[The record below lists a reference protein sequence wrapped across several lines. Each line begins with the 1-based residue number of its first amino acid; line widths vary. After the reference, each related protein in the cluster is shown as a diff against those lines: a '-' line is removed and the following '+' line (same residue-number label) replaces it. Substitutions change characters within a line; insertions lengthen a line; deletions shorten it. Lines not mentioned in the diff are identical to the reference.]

1 MPIFR
6 VRHPKNRKKPER
18 PTLDG
23 KTNKF
28 ERDFEKR
35 GTSFS
40 KSRIFGGSTPPKMP
54 ESAYISKCV
63 PRKKQEANPSKFS
76 DSMSENLP
84 AFLENE
90 VLQKRA
96 IFRVRC
102 PKNRPRLPQSNS
114 NSKTR
119 HKPRVQSRKT
129 RPPIPQSSG
138 VTAHAHF
145 RRLDAAENAKVSQ
158 KSQLYLQCPR
168 EFSTKPVP
176 FAKKSVN
183 EQSGFTG
190 RSKTFAKIRVL
201 EKSVAAGQSPN
212 AKSPRQRQGAARY
225 K

>member
-1 MPIFR
+1 M
-6 VRHPKNRKKPER
+6 
-18 PTLDG
+18 
-23 KTNKF
+23 
-28 ERDFEKR
+28 
-35 GTSFS
+35 
-40 KSRIFGGSTPPKMP
+40 
-54 ESAYISKCV
+54 
-63 PRKKQEANPSKFS
+63 
-76 DSMSENLP
+76 
-84 AFLENE
+84 ENE
-90 VLQKRA
+90 VFQKRA

-145 RRLDAAENAKVSQ
+145 RRFDAAENAKVSQ
-158 KSQLYLQCPR
+158 KPQLYLQCPTGIP
-168 EFSTKPVP
+168 TKSVP

-183 EQSGFTG
+183 EQSGFAG
-190 RSKTFAKIRVL
+190 RSKTFTKIRVL
-201 EKSVAAGQSPN
+201 KNKAAGQSPN